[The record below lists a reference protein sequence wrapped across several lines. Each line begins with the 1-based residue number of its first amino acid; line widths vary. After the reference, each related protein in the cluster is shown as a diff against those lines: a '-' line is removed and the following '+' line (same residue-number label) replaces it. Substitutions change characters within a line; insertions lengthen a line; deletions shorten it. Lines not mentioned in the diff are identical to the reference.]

1 VSNGVNGL
9 LVPPGDEQA
18 LTDAINQLINDT
30 ATRSRMGTQAQK
42 DFEQSLD
49 YPAFYKK
56 MTDLYRRLPKAAPV
70 VDIDT
75 PAEE

>member
-1 VSNGVNGL
+1 VHDGVNGL

-18 LTDAINQLINDT
+18 LATAINQLINDT
-30 ATRSRMGTQAQK
+30 ASRSRMGTQAQR
-42 DFEQSLD
+42 DFQNDLD

-56 MTDLYRRLPKAAPV
+56 MTDLYRSLLETAPV

-75 PAEE
+75 QHAV

>member
-1 VSNGVNGL
+1 L

-18 LTDAINQLINDT
+18 LTDAINSLLNDT

-42 DFEQSLD
+42 DFEEKLD

-56 MTDLYRRLPKAAPV
+56 MTDLYRSLLKKAPV
-70 VDIDT
+70 INIVIPEQGETD
-75 PAEE
+75 E